1 MTESVSSLLSGGDR
15 RSIGKVDQVVKLM
28 KADASCIRS
37 VVDCLLSESP
47 VVRMRAADALEKFS
61 LTQTE
66 DLSKHVP
73 FFLTHVADI
82 PQQEVR
88 WHMAQM
94 LPRLKLSKKQRGH
107 AIDLFE
113 SYLSDKSSI
122 VRTWAMNGLAEL
134 AKQDPKLKAKVVP
147 LLERALS
154 SGTPAMKA
162 RARKIFKE
170 IK

>member
-1 MTESVSSLLSGGDR
+1 MSKNVIELLSGGDR
-15 RSIGKVDQVVKLM
+15 RSIGKVDQLVELLNSDSSIV
-28 KADASCIRS
+28 RTT
-37 VVDCLLSESP
+37 VDCLLNESP

-61 LTQTE
+61 LSQPGA
-66 DLSKHVP
+66 LSP
-73 FFLTHVADI
+73 YIDFFLTHVADI

-94 LPRLKLSKKQRGH
+94 LPRLELNKKQRGR
-107 AIDLFE
+107 AIKQFE

-134 AKQDPKLKAKVVP
+134 AKQEPGLKTKIVP
-147 LLERALS
+147 ILKFALA

-162 RARKIFKE
+162 RARKLFKDL
-170 IK
+170 